1 MLENN
6 HHIYVCENS
15 VWDLKGR
22 YDMAVEDDDELT
34 WVKVDGEDVTNILV
48 VSNYLH

>member
-6 HHIYVCENS
+6 RHIYVRENS

-22 YDMAVEDDDELT
+22 YDMVVEDDDELT
-34 WVKVDGEDVTNILV
+34 WVKVDGEDVMNILV
-48 VSNYLH
+48 VSNYLR

>member
-6 HHIYVCENS
+6 RHIYVRENS

-48 VSNYLH
+48 VSNYLC